1 MFHRRNFLWAAAAVL
16 AACGAARGEEP
27 LRIRVLTYNIHH
39 GAGTDGRLDLERIAE
54 VIKRQRPDVVAL
66 QEVDNKT
73 RRTGGVDQATELGR
87 LTAMHAVFGK
97 AMDYD
102 GGEYGE
108 AILSRWPFLKVKSHP
123 LPRAGGGEPRAALA
137 VRIRLKENGPECI
150 FAGTHLD
157 HLSADARRVQARL
170 LVERLTE
177 DAAPP
182 VILAGDLNAE
192 PDSDVMRTFSD
203 EFTDAACNGEEPQP
217 TAPSTNA
224 SVRIDYVLY
233 RPAAAWRVVEVQ
245 VIDEPVASDHCPLL
259 AVLEW
264 TATKRREP

>member
-1 MFHRRNFLWAAAAVL
+1 MLHRRGFLLAAAAML
-16 AACGAARGEEP
+16 AAWNAAPAEEP
-27 LRIRVLTYNIHH
+27 LRLRVLTYNIHH

-66 QEVDNKT
+66 QEVDNGT
-73 RRTGGVDQATELGR
+73 RRTGGVDQAAELGR
-87 LTAMHAVFGK
+87 LTKMHAAFGK

-108 AILSRWPFLKVKSHP
+108 AVLSRVRPAAVTNHA

-137 VRIRLKENGPECI
+137 VRLPLGEDGPEHV
-150 FAGTHLD
+150 FVGTHLD
-157 HLSADARRVQARL
+157 HLSADARQVQARL
-170 LVERLTE
+170 LVERLAK
-177 DAAPP
+177 DADAP

-192 PDSDVMRTFSD
+192 PDSDVMKTLF
-203 EFTDAACNGEEPQP
+203 EHWADAAAESPKP
-217 TAPSTNA
+217 TSPSA
-224 SVRIDYVLY
+224 KPSVRIDYVLY

-245 VIDEPVASDHCPLL
+245 VIDEPVASDHCPVL

-264 TATKRREP
+264 TPSKRREP